1 MSHAM
6 QVAIARLYTE
16 PAARHALYRG
26 DASAFE
32 AGELSPVEVGRL
44 RDFARENRDRLEL
57 YSAIVANK
65 KAAQTRKRFP
75 VLAAALDAIRVDG
88 WNKAWLSY
96 AEATEG
102 RRELSLYEGEH
113 SLLAF
118 LDALSAEFGASEELL
133 KDALRYER
141 HKWHLARAP
150 GPAQVVEASPDPGC
164 PWSRPFQS
172 EEFRYDLLTLVSG
185 TRAREESIRPRA
197 ARILFFWHPTRMS
210 VTTAR
215 ATAAVSALLAVCDGR
230 TSHTEITQTLRR
242 AGVERASETS
252 VRAALDQLMAIG
264 LVCVRKGASDD
275 A

>member
-172 EEFRYDLLTLVSG
+172 EEFRYDLLTL
-185 TRAREESIRPRA
+185 
-197 ARILFFWHPTRMS
+197 FWHPTRMS